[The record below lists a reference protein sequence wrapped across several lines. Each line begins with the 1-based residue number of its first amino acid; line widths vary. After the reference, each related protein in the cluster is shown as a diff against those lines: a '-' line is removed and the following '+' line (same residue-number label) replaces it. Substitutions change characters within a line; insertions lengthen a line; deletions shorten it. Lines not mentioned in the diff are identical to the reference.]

1 MMSSA
6 LRLETPAVGVLE
18 RKTENKP
25 PKTQIVRIMEDGEL
39 KLSLSVRMKFEEV
52 EINKSHRGGRE
63 SNVREGAASPLSP
76 WSRCQVS

>member
-39 KLSLSVRMKFEEV
+39 KLSL
-52 EINKSHRGGRE
+52 
-63 SNVREGAASPLSP
+63 
-76 WSRCQVS
+76 